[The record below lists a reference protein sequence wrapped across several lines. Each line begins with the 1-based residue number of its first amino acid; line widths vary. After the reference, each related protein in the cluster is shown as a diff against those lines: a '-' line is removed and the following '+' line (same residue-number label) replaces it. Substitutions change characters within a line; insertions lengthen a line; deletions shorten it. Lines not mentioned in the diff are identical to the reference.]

1 MIFLNSFG
9 FDEVS
14 TTTSSEELRW
24 NYFICFLLFS
34 PKHLYSLHS
43 LEKTPEEEEG
53 EEETVEGAVSAPN
66 EKEGQ
71 EEAGA
76 GGEQVEE
83 EKSVVKERGGG
94 GGDASSAFDSNT
106 FYV

>member
-24 NYFICFLLFS
+24 NNCICFLLLS
-34 PKHLYSLHS
+34 PNRLYSLHS
-43 LEKTPEEEEG
+43 LEKTPEEEE

-83 EKSVVKERGGG
+83 EKSAVKEKGGG